1 MRSRR
6 GRERAWMRS
15 VVSSVTC
22 ALAVVVLAATTVE
35 GRIARYEVNKDD
47 RSLILMR
54 EPFGFERGGTME
66 IALRE
71 PRVYLPEHA
80 PPLDKTRLGF
90 VITEARDEGALD
102 AALEDGACI
111 LDVDF
116 VDQAFTFADMDAQ
129 KKKGETEVHS
139 FEFTREIT
147 VPGDYM
153 LFFASCAPH
162 TVVSFEIT
170 TTFMNKDAKGRADY
184 LGSGE
189 KTLPSVYYMFF
200 LLDTAACAAWAFA
213 LGRRQSGVRKIHWLM
228 LALVCSK
235 TLSVL
240 AQAGRYHITRLTGSS
255 RGWTAAYYIFTICRS
270 MLLFSVIA
278 LVGMGWS
285 FLKPFLHQREKNL
298 LMAVI
303 PLQVMANIA
312 TIVIG
317 QEGPADQGWFAWQNM
332 FIVIDIICCCAVL
345 VPVVWSIK
353 HLRDSSDGSE
363 KKTRNLEK
371 LILFRHFYVMTVAY
385 IYFTRIIVYLLRS
398 TVEYKYRWT
407 SAFFNETATLAYY
420 IATGYMFRPEEQN
433 MYFHLKQDEDED
445 GVEMSDR
452 ASWKTQAS
460 AGDV

>member
-1 MRSRR
+1 M
-6 GRERAWMRS
+6 
-15 VVSSVTC
+15 
-22 ALAVVVLAATTVE
+22 
-35 GRIARYEVNKDD
+35 
-47 RSLILMR
+47 
-54 EPFGFERGGTME
+54 
-66 IALRE
+66 
-71 PRVYLPEHA
+71 
-80 PPLDKTRLGF
+80 
-90 VITEARDEGALD
+90 
-102 AALEDGACI
+102 
-111 LDVDF
+111 
-116 VDQAFTFADMDAQ
+116 
-129 KKKGETEVHS
+129 
-139 FEFTREIT
+139 
-147 VPGDYM
+147 
-153 LFFASCAPH
+153 
-162 TVVSFEIT
+162 VSFEIT
-170 TTFMNKDAKGRADY
+170 AFTHEQGAKGRADY

-213 LGRRQSGVRKIHWLM
+213 LGRRQSGGMIHWLM
-228 LALVCSK
+228 LASCAPRRSPCFRAGGSVSHHAIDWIVQRMDRGVLHLHHLSIDVAVQRHRARRHGLELFK
-235 TLSVL
+235 TV
-240 AQAGRYHITRLTGSS
+240 
-255 RGWTAAYYIFTICRS
+255 FTP
-270 MLLFSVIA
+270 A
-278 LVGMGWS
+278 
-285 FLKPFLHQREKNL
+285 REKF
-298 LMAVI
+298 AHGCHS
-303 PLQVMANIA
+303 LQVMANIA

-452 ASWKTQAS
+452 ASWTTQAS

>member
-1 MRSRR
+1 MHAYTTLHYRPDIRTFGHFPGPGRRCARARRSIDGTRRRGNDEGTRTMRSRR

-22 ALAVVVLAATTVE
+22 ALVVVVLAATTVE

-47 RSLILMR
+47 RSLIPMR

-102 AALEDGACI
+102 AALEDKRVHSWTSISSIRRLRSRIWTRRRRRVRWRCI
-111 LDVDF
+111 LSSLR
-116 VDQAFTFADMDAQ
+116 ARSPCR
-129 KKKGETEVHS
+129 G
-139 FEFTREIT
+139 IT
-147 VPGDYM
+147 CCFSPV
-153 LFFASCAPH
+153 ARAA
-162 TVVSFEIT
+162 VVSFEIT
-170 TTFMNKDAKGRADY
+170 ATLNMNKDAKGRADY

-189 KTLPSVYYMFF
+189 KSLPSVYYMFF

-353 HLRDSSDGSE
+353 HLRDS
-363 KKTRNLEK
+363 
-371 LILFRHFYVMTVAY
+371 A
-385 IYFTRIIVYLLRS
+385 
-398 TVEYKYRWT
+398 
-407 SAFFNETATLAYY
+407 
-420 IATGYMFRPEEQN
+420 
-433 MYFHLKQDEDED
+433 
-445 GVEMSDR
+445 
-452 ASWKTQAS
+452 
-460 AGDV
+460 AGA